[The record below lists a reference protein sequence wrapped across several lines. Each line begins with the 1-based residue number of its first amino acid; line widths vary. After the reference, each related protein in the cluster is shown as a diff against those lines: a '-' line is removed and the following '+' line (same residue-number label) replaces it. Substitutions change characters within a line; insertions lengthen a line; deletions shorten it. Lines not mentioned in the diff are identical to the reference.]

1 MKKPIIGLTPAHNM
15 DNDSISLMP
24 TYTRAVETAGGCSVI
39 LPLEVSKEDLQELA
53 ALCQG
58 FIFTGGPDPHPFL
71 WGEEIHKN
79 CGPISVKRDQMELA
93 LLSIAMEQKKP
104 ILGICRGAQ
113 LINVGLG
120 GDIYQDIES
129 QYHAVFPVAHRQP
142 LPSSYP
148 SHHIDVRD
156 GSLLAAIAKTTGRIE
171 VNSHHHQ
178 SIRKLAPG
186 MIAGGVAPDG
196 LIEEIELP
204 EYPFLIGVQ
213 WHPEYMVETDHAAK
227 NLFKS
232 FVNACSAQTDAS

>member
-1 MKKPIIGLTPAHNM
+1 MKKPIIALTPAHNM
-15 DNDSISLMP
+15 DNDSLSLMP
-24 TYTRAVETAGGCSVI
+24 TYTRAVENAGGIPVI
-39 LPLEVSKEDLQELA
+39 FPLEASKEDLTELA
-53 ALCQG
+53 NLCQG

-71 WGEEIHKN
+71 WGEDIHKC

-120 GDIYQDIES
+120 GDIYQDIDS
-129 QYHAVFPVAHRQP
+129 QYHTVFPIAHQQP
-142 LPSSYP
+142 LPSTYT
-148 SHHIDVRD
+148 SHHIDVRE
-156 GSLLAAIAKTTGRIE
+156 GSLLAEISGTSGQIQ

-196 LIEEIELP
+196 LIEEIEMKD
-204 EYPFLIGVQ
+204 YPFFIGVQ
-213 WHPEYMVETDHAAK
+213 WHPEYLYETDSTSK
-227 NLFKS
+227 NLFKR
-232 FVNACSAQTDAS
+232 FVDACSS